1 MHYHTLLFDVDDTL
15 LDFKA
20 AEDQA
25 LKRLFHDMGVPLTP
39 AIKQAYQ
46 TMNQNFW
53 REYELGQLTRQ
64 ELLDT
69 RFHKFFSQYDK
80 VVDGPAVEECYRKYL
95 NEGHDLYEDSLAVI
109 KQLALDYDLYV
120 VTNGVGV
127 TQRQRL
133 RESGLAPY
141 FKAIFISEELG
152 VNKPMKEFFTKVFA
166 AIPNFSKNE
175 TVIIG
180 DSLTSD
186 IKGGINA
193 GIDTIWLNPQQAPAT
208 EINPTYQIQHLAQL
222 PKLLSQT
229 V

>member
-1 MHYHTLLFDVDDTL
+1 MHYQNLLFDVDDTL

-25 LKRLFHDMGVPLTP
+25 LKRLFDDMGVPLTP
-39 AIKQAYQ
+39 EIKHAYQ
-46 TMNQNFW
+46 TMNQGFW

-80 VVDGPAVEECYRKYL
+80 VVDGPAVEECYRQYL
-95 NEGHDLYEDSLAVI
+95 NEGHELYEDSLSVV
-109 KQLALDYDLYV
+109 KQLAPDYDLYI
-120 VTNGVGV
+120 VTNGVGT

-133 RESGLAPY
+133 QESGLAPY
-141 FKAIFISEELG
+141 FKEVFISEELG
-152 VNKPMKEFFTKVFA
+152 INKPMKGFFDQVFA
-166 AIPNFSKNE
+166 AIPNFSSTN

-186 IKGGINA
+186 IKGGVNA
-193 GIDTIWLNPQQAPAT
+193 GIDTIWLNPQQAATT
-208 EINPTYQIQHLAQL
+208 EIKPTYQIQHLNQL
-222 PKLLSQT
+222 LGLLQN